1 MALDEDYLKL
11 LIQIGNFTKGVTGIS
26 IVDAYFGPR
35 EFSPEK
41 MRQVLAPDKLISNLE
56 RLIDRAK
63 EIDDRLE
70 RAVIVTDLQ
79 SMKTVVKWLSG
90 DNIPYVHL
98 VKGIFGI
105 VPSKFSQAEIRKA
118 QERVQDASTDLP
130 GSDISEK
137 IARWREESKISG
149 EVLRKMIETEIAQR
163 TQEIEELFE
172 KQVFRNLS
180 VKIKNNGVIYK
191 AVRGEPWNA
200 YNYYQGDYTSVNA
213 INLDRTFNKYRLVAV
228 LCHEYEHHIANVFTE
243 HYYRKTKALDMSV
256 ALLHTKRNIINEGTA
271 DCAREFLDL
280 MPTEYGELLESLGT
294 LQSMIGL
301 NAAYMLNVENVNDEQ
316 AAEYISSEG
325 LFLPIEDAKR
335 SLNFSKPTNSDGK
348 PNLFKPYIYTYY
360 FGRRD
365 YVLPTFQKAQ
375 EKGKLNEFFRILYLN
390 PYSRSSATWKS
401 AFSKI

>member
-11 LIQIGNFTKGVTGIS
+11 FVQIGNFTKEVTGIS

-35 EFSPEK
+35 KFLPEK
-41 MRQVLAPDKLISNLE
+41 MQQVLPSEKLISTVE
-56 RLIDRAK
+56 TLICRSK
-63 EIDDRLE
+63 EIDDKLE
-70 RAVIVTDLQ
+70 RIVTLKDLQ
-79 SMKTVVKWLSG
+79 SLKIVVRWLSE
-90 DNIPYVHL
+90 DNIPYVQL

-105 VPSKFSQAEIRKA
+105 TPSKFSPAEIRKA
-118 QERVQDASTDLP
+118 QGQVEDASTDLP
-130 GSDISEK
+130 GSDVSGK

-149 EVLRKMIETEIAQR
+149 EALKKMIDTEVVQR
-163 TQEIEELFE
+163 TKEIEELFE
-172 KQVFRNLS
+172 KRVFCYLP

-191 AVRGEPWNA
+191 AVSDEPWGA
-200 YNYYQGDYTSVNA
+200 YNYYQGNYTSVNA
-213 INLDRTFNKYRLVAV
+213 INLDRTFNKYRLVAM

-243 HYYRKTKALDMSV
+243 QYYRKTKALDMSV
-256 ALLHTKRNIINEGTA
+256 ALLHTKRSIISEGTA
-271 DCAREFLDL
+271 DCAREFLNL

-301 NAAYMLNVENVNDEQ
+301 NAAYMLNVESADDEKV
-316 AAEYISSEG
+316 AEYISSEG
-325 LFLPIEDAKR
+325 FMPIEDAKQ
-335 SLNFSKPTNSDGK
+335 SLNFSKPTNRDGK

-375 EKGKLNEFFRILYLN
+375 KKGKLKEFFQTLYLN
-390 PYSRSSATWKS
+390 PYSRSSATWKI